1 MQRVDV
7 RIYLVLAMRER
18 RGPQE
23 SETKVWEVRGK
34 SGASRVME
42 VRQEDKFKMKA
53 VVFLVFTSN
62 LHYVSGFMCM
72 FTTST
77 LSKCFFIEIAIHP
90 LPVPIS
96 TKFKFLFSK

>member
-53 VVFLVFTSN
+53 VV
-62 LHYVSGFMCM
+62 SGEMRKDKVTRHFE
-72 FTTST
+72 
-77 LSKCFFIEIAIHP
+77 LQPRK
-90 LPVPIS
+90 LLLWGL
-96 TKFKFLFSK
+96 KLKL